1 MDDFSTWECPLISLR
16 DVISGIRPA
25 MCVDHGRSIIK
36 YFPFHC
42 SLRLVPLIYIWRL
55 EENHTTM
62 YFLLFAA
69 GTKILFLPVIVK
81 PHIALTLIIELDVHH
96 LSKWKEYLSKDSLPA
111 YVDLVGIV
119 KTKWRKFLRYH
130 FGIEIVPP
138 LAYIVAMILLLFGM
152 HPHPEVLM
160 VVSAA
165 PLSMAYLWL
174 QVLPLASF
182 NEMVSDWQ
190 LSTDDNDT
198 FRILWQKEKDL
209 MLLVL
214 FFCLEYF
221 HLNVQQLTMF
231 HKFV

>member
-1 MDDFSTWECPLISLR
+1 MCIDHHR
-16 DVISGIRPA
+16 SGRL
-25 MCVDHGRSIIK
+25 
-36 YFPFHC
+36 YFPCHC
-42 SLRLVPLIYIWRL
+42 SLRLVPLICTWQL
-55 EENHTTM
+55 KEKDTTT

-69 GTKILFLPVIVK
+69 GMKILFMPVIVK

-96 LSKWKEYLSKDSLPA
+96 LSKWKEYLSKDSLPK
-111 YVDLVGIV
+111 YVELVGIV
-119 KTKWRKFLRYH
+119 KSKWRKFLRYH
-130 FGIEIVPP
+130 FGIEILPP
-138 LAYIVAMILLLFGM
+138 LAYMVAMILLLFGM

-190 LSTDDNDT
+190 LSTEDNDI

-209 MLLVL
+209 MPLVL
-214 FFCLEYF
+214 FFFFFAWNIFIWAIWVCCAATNL
-221 HLNVQQLTMF
+221 
-231 HKFV
+231 